1 MSKTVP
7 SIVHIGLGAFH
18 RAHQAVYLQSYFD
31 RTGDD
36 SWHICAA
43 NIRSNQAIV
52 DALNEAGHCYPVVAY
67 ESGDVATVTDV
78 RVLSETLFA
87 GVDKSVL
94 LQRLIA
100 PATRLVTLTVTEK
113 GYGLL
118 SNGEALN
125 HDDPA
130 IAADW
135 QSLDSPKSVPGL
147 LLAAIRARTAE
158 GLVPFTVLSCDNL
171 PHNGR
176 RVQAAVRLLAER
188 HCPELVE
195 NIQAMSFPSSMVDRI
210 VPAVTDEAIAKSAR
224 WVGQQDPLVVVTEQF
239 SQWVVEDNFTNGRP
253 DWEVDGVTMVDDVE
267 PYETMKLR
275 LLNGAH
281 SLLAYAGLLLG
292 HSTVDQAVSD
302 PALRAVVLAYFDE
315 ARLTVKV
322 AVDLDAYC
330 SALLK
335 RFANDSLHHQLA
347 QIAMDGSQKVPQRWL
362 RGVID
367 RRQQGFDSPIA
378 ALALACWMAHL
389 RGAGI
394 QGASYPI
401 NDPLADNLVQCVD
414 DEPSAY
420 VAKLMA
426 VDGLVPAACSEDN
439 VFIVQLV
446 ASLKRISDCTTAAQ
460 LSCAL
465 SDVTP

>member
-1 MSKTVP
+1 MSETAP
-7 SIVHIGLGAFH
+7 AIVHIGLGAFH

-36 SWHICAA
+36 SWQICAA
-43 NIRSNQAIV
+43 NIRSNRAIV
-52 DALNEAGHCYPVVAY
+52 DALHDACHSYPVVAY
-67 ESGDVATVTDV
+67 ESEDAATVTDV
-78 RVLSETLFA
+78 RVLSSTLFA
-87 GVDKSVL
+87 GGDKSPL
-94 LQRLIA
+94 LRRLTD

-118 SNGEALN
+118 SSGDALN

-135 QSLDSPKSVPGL
+135 QSLEAPKSVPGL
-147 LLAAIRARTAE
+147 LLAAIRARAVQ

-195 NIQAMSFPSSMVDRI
+195 SIQAMSFPSSMVDRI
-210 VPAVTDEAIAKSAR
+210 VPAVTDEAVAKSAR
-224 WVGQQDPLVVVTEQF
+224 WVGQENPLVVVTEQF
-239 SQWVVEDNFTNGRP
+239 SQWVVEDNFSNGRP
-253 DWEVDGVTMVDDVE
+253 DWEADGVTMVDDVE

-292 HSTVDQAVSD
+292 HSTVDQAVND
-302 PALRAVVLAYFDE
+302 PALRALVLAYFDE
-315 ARLTVKV
+315 ARVTVKV
-322 AVDLDAYC
+322 AVDLDDYC
-330 SALLK
+330 AALIK
-335 RFANDSLHHQLA
+335 RFANNSLHHQLA

-367 RRQQGFDSPIA
+367 RRQQGLDSPIT
-378 ALALACWMAHL
+378 ALALACWMSHL
-389 RGAGI
+389 RGEGVY
-394 QGASYPI
+394 GASYPI
-401 NDPLADNLVQCVD
+401 NDPLVATLKQCVD
-414 DEPSAY
+414 DEPSTY
-420 VAKLMA
+420 VAKLMV
-426 VDGLVPAACSEDN
+426 VDGLVPSDCSADN
-439 VFIVQLV
+439 VFVAQLV
-446 ASLKRISDCTTAAQ
+446 SSLEQVIHCTTTASLTTVLVEAT
-460 LSCAL
+460 S
-465 SDVTP
+465 

>member
-7 SIVHIGLGAFH
+7 AIVHIGLGAFH

-36 SWHICAA
+36 SWQLCAA

-52 DALNEAGHCYPVVAY
+52 DALHDADHCYPVVAY
-67 ESGDVATVTDV
+67 ESEDTATLTNV
-78 RVLSETLFA
+78 RVISDTLFA
-87 GVDKSVL
+87 GSDKSVL
-94 LQRLIA
+94 LQRLID

-125 HDDPA
+125 QEDPA

-135 QSLDSPKSVPGL
+135 QSLDAPKSVPGL
-147 LLAAIRARTAE
+147 LLTAIHTRVAQ
-158 GLVPFTVLSCDNL
+158 GLAPFTVLSCDNL

-176 RVQAAVRLLAER
+176 RIQTAVCLLAQR
-188 HCPELVE
+188 HYPELVDS
-195 NIQAMSFPSSMVDRI
+195 IQAMSFPSSMVDRI
-210 VPAVTDEAIAKSAR
+210 VPAVTDEAIAKSVR
-224 WVGQQDPLVVVTEQF
+224 WVGRQDPLVVVTEQF
-239 SQWVVEDNFTNGRP
+239 SQWVVEDNFGNGRP
-253 DWEVDGVTMVDDVE
+253 DWELDGVTMVDDVE

-292 HSTVDQAVSD
+292 QSTVDQAIND
-302 PALRAVVLAYFDE
+302 PVLRALVLAYFGE
-315 ARLTVKV
+315 ARVTVRV
-322 AVDLDAYC
+322 AVDLDDYC
-330 SALLK
+330 CALLK
-335 RFANDSLHHQLA
+335 RFANNSLHHQLA

-367 RRQQGFDSPIA
+367 RRQQGLDSPIT

-389 RGAGI
+389 RGTGVE
-394 QGASYPI
+394 GASYPI
-401 NDPLADNLVQCVD
+401 NDPLAVSLAQCVD

-426 VDGLVPAACSEDN
+426 LDGLVPLACRDDDR
-439 VFIVQLV
+439 FIAQLV
-446 ASLKRISDCTTAAQ
+446 ESLARVSDCATTE
-460 LSCAL
+460 AL
-465 SDVTP
+465 KKLFVDVTP

>member
-7 SIVHIGLGAFH
+7 AIVHIGLGAFH

-52 DALNEAGHCYPVVAY
+52 DALHDAGHCYPVVAY
-67 ESGDVATVTDV
+67 ESEDAATVTNV
-78 RVLSETLFA
+78 RVLSETIFA
-87 GVDKSVL
+87 GSDKSVL
-94 LQRLIA
+94 LQRLID

-125 HDDPA
+125 QDDPT

-135 QSLDSPKSVPGL
+135 QSLDAPKSVPGL
-147 LLAAIRARTAE
+147 LLAAIHARAAQ
-158 GLVPFTVLSCDNL
+158 GIAHFTVLSCDNL

-176 RVQAAVRLLAER
+176 RVQTAVRLLAER
-188 HCPELVE
+188 HYPELVAS
-195 NIQAMSFPSSMVDRI
+195 IQAMSFPSSMVDRI
-210 VPAVTDEAIAKSAR
+210 VPAVTGEAIAKSAR
-224 WVGQQDPLVVVTEQF
+224 WVGRQDPLVVVTEQF
-239 SQWVVEDNFTNGRP
+239 SQWVVEDNFSNGRP
-253 DWEVDGVTMVDDVE
+253 DWELDGVTMVDDVE

-292 HSTVDQAVSD
+292 HATVDQAVND
-302 PALRAVVLAYFDE
+302 PALRGLVLAYFDE
-315 ARLTVKV
+315 ARVTVKV
-322 AVDLDAYC
+322 AVDLDEYC

-335 RFANDSLHHQLA
+335 RFANNSLHHQLA

-367 RRQQGFDSPIA
+367 RRHQGLDSPTT

-389 RGAGI
+389 RGEGV

-401 NDPLADNLVQCVD
+401 NDPLADSLRQCVD

-420 VAKLMA
+420 VAKLMG
-426 VDGLVPAACSEDN
+426 VDGLVPAACCDDN
-439 VFIVQLV
+439 RFVAQLV
-446 ASLKRISDCTTAAQ
+446 ASLERVTHCKTTASLTTVLVEAT
-460 LSCAL
+460 S
-465 SDVTP
+465 